1 LQIYIFKKN
10 ILVLEFVRQ
19 IKLCN
24 AGAHLNCVFVLEG
37 LSIRSA
43 LADRSRRG
51 ELRLEI
57 CATKAVLRLR
67 AECALKV
74 ILLSRAH
81 AIPRCQP
88 CVNFVYKL

>member
-1 LQIYIFKKN
+1 MSRSKYG
-10 ILVLEFVRQ
+10 
-19 IKLCN
+19 KLNSRCR
-24 AGAHLNCVFVLEG
+24 GAHLNCVFVLEG

-51 ELRLEI
+51 VLRLEI

-67 AECALKV
+67 ALKV
-74 ILLSRAH
+74 IFCYLASERAH

-88 CVNFVYKL
+88 CVNFVYKLQ